1 VTCSLKVKPLLA
13 KAGGLDV
20 ANAIEH
26 EKHSPVFENL
36 GAIIGGR

>member
-1 VTCSLKVKPLLA
+1 LN
-13 KAGGLDV
+13 V

-36 GAIIGGR
+36 GAIIGRR